1 MSHTTTVNVSGM
13 TCGHCVSSVTEELTE
28 LKGVQ
33 NVSINLNAGGISE
46 VTITSTLTL
55 DPAEIGEAVAEA
67 GYLVVSNNA

>member
-33 NVSINLNAGGISE
+33 NVSIDLNAGGISE

-55 DPAEIGEAVAEA
+55 NPAEIGEAVAEA